1 MSGKGNKILTSSGL
15 VSPSSSHLQLYR
27 AISDVNSFLVYWT
40 PCISHITNSTEYK
53 SEQLSIL

>member
-40 PCISHITNSTEYK
+40 PCISHITNSTE
-53 SEQLSIL
+53 